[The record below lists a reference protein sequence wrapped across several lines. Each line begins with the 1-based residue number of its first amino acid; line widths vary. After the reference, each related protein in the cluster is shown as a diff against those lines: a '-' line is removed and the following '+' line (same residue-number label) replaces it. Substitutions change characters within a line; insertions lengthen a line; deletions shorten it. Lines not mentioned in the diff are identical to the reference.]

1 MNTIMNTAEFIRV
14 TDLLKKE
21 KIAKNSVNIFA
32 AMMAMR
38 ENRPEAICA
47 DGFKMSIQ
55 ASEDHY
61 CQKDDEGSYVSVEV
75 GFPSPSEPFCSMNMV
90 MTECT
95 AMCRSLLSMP
105 SSPSTVESCS
115 MSSKP
120 LYPIPA

>member
-21 KIAKNSVNIFA
+21 KIAKNSGNIFA

-61 CQKDDEGSYVSVEV
+61 CHDDGVYGYVPLTVV
-75 GFPSPSEPFCSMNMV
+75 DAIIAKHGGI
-90 MTECT
+90 
-95 AMCRSLLSMP
+95 LLD
-105 SSPSTVESCS
+105 EQ
-115 MSSKP
+115 
-120 LYPIPA
+120 

>member
-61 CQKDDEGSYVSVEV
+61 CQEGRRGELRERRSRVPVSVR
-75 GFPSPSEPFCSMNMV
+75 
-90 MTECT
+90 
-95 AMCRSLLSMP
+95 AIARR
-105 SSPSTVESCS
+105 
-115 MSSKP
+115 
-120 LYPIPA
+120 IW

>member
-21 KIAKNSVNIFA
+21 KIAKNSGNIFA

-38 ENRPEAICA
+38 ENRPEVICA

-75 GFPSPSEPFCSMNMV
+75 GLPSSSEP
-90 MTECT
+90 
-95 AMCRSLLSMP
+95 LLDEYGDDGVYGYVP
-105 SSPSTVESCS
+105 LTVVDAIIAKHGGILLDEQ
-115 MSSKP
+115 
-120 LYPIPA
+120 

>member
-55 ASEDHY
+55 ASEDHH

-75 GFPSPSEPFCSMNMV
+75 GFPSPSEP
-90 MTECT
+90 
-95 AMCRSLLSMP
+95 LLDEYGDDGVYGYVP
-105 SSPSTVESCS
+105 LTVVDAIIAKHGGILLDEQ
-115 MSSKP
+115 
-120 LYPIPA
+120 

>member
-21 KIAKNSVNIFA
+21 KIAKNSGNIFA

-47 DGFKMSIQ
+47 DG
-55 ASEDHY
+55 SEDHY

-75 GFPSPSEPFCSMNMV
+75 GFPSPPEPLPDEYGDDGV
-90 MTECT
+90 YGYVPLTVVD
-95 AMCRSLLSMP
+95 AIIAKHGGILLD
-105 SSPSTVESCS
+105 EQ
-115 MSSKP
+115 
-120 LYPIPA
+120 

>member
-21 KIAKNSVNIFA
+21 KIAKNSGNIFA

-75 GFPSPSEPFCSMNMV
+75 GFPSPPEP
-90 MTECT
+90 
-95 AMCRSLLSMP
+95 LLDKYGDDGVYGYVP
-105 SSPSTVESCS
+105 LTVVDAIIAKHGGILLDEQ
-115 MSSKP
+115 
-120 LYPIPA
+120 

>member
-21 KIAKNSVNIFA
+21 KIAKNSGNIFA

-61 CQKDDEGSYVSVEV
+61 VSVEV
-75 GFPSPSEPFCSMNMV
+75 GFPSPSEP
-90 MTECT
+90 
-95 AMCRSLLSMP
+95 LLDEYGDDGVYGYVP
-105 SSPSTVESCS
+105 LTVVDAIIAKHGGILLDEQ
-115 MSSKP
+115 
-120 LYPIPA
+120 

>member
-1 MNTIMNTAEFIRV
+1 MTTIMNTAEFIRV

-21 KIAKNSVNIFA
+21 KIAKNSGNIFA

-75 GFPSPSEPFCSMNMV
+75 GFPSPPEP
-90 MTECT
+90 
-95 AMCRSLLSMP
+95 LLDEYGDDGVYGYVP
-105 SSPSTVESCS
+105 LTVVDAIIAKHGGILLDEQ
-115 MSSKP
+115 
-120 LYPIPA
+120 

>member
-1 MNTIMNTAEFIRV
+1 MRRKLRKAMNTIINTAEFIRV

-21 KIAKNSVNIFA
+21 KIAKNSGNIFA
-32 AMMAMR
+32 VMMAMR

-75 GFPSPSEPFCSMNMV
+75 GFPSPPEP
-90 MTECT
+90 
-95 AMCRSLLSMP
+95 LLDEYGDDGVYGYVP
-105 SSPSTVESCS
+105 LTVVDAIIAKHGGILLDEQ
-115 MSSKP
+115 
-120 LYPIPA
+120 

>member
-21 KIAKNSVNIFA
+21 KIAKNSGNIFA
-32 AMMAMR
+32 VMMAMR

-61 CQKDDEGSYVSVEV
+61 CQKDDEGELRERRSRVPVS
-75 GFPSPSEPFCSMNMV
+75 
-90 MTECT
+90 
-95 AMCRSLLSMP
+95 ARA
-105 SSPSTVESCS
+105 
-115 MSSKP
+115 
-120 LYPIPA
+120 IARRIW

>member
-1 MNTIMNTAEFIRV
+1 MRRKMRITMSTIMSTAEFIRV

-21 KIAKNSVNIFA
+21 KAAKNSDNIFA

-75 GFPSPSEPFCSMNMV
+75 GFPSPPEP
-90 MTECT
+90 
-95 AMCRSLLSMP
+95 LLDEYGDDGVYGYVP
-105 SSPSTVESCS
+105 LTVVDAIIAKHGGILLNEQ
-115 MSSKP
+115 
-120 LYPIPA
+120 

>member
-1 MNTIMNTAEFIRV
+1 MRITMTTIMNTAEFIRV

-21 KIAKNSVNIFA
+21 KIAKSSGNIFA

-38 ENRPEAICA
+38 ENRPEATCA

-75 GFPSPSEPFCSMNMV
+75 GFPSPPEP
-90 MTECT
+90 
-95 AMCRSLLSMP
+95 LLDEYGDDGVYGYVP
-105 SSPSTVESCS
+105 LTVVDAIIAKHGGILLNEQ
-115 MSSKP
+115 
-120 LYPIPA
+120 

>member
-1 MNTIMNTAEFIRV
+1 MRRKARKAMNTIMNTAEFIRV
-14 TDLLKKE
+14 TDLLKKK
-21 KIAKNSVNIFA
+21 KIAKNSGNIFA

-75 GFPSPSEPFCSMNMV
+75 GFPSPPEP
-90 MTECT
+90 
-95 AMCRSLLSMP
+95 LLDEYGDDGVYGYVP
-105 SSPSTVESCS
+105 LTVVDAIIAKHGGILLDEQ
-115 MSSKP
+115 
-120 LYPIPA
+120 

>member
-21 KIAKNSVNIFA
+21 KIAKNSGNIFA
-32 AMMAMR
+32 VMMAMR

-61 CQKDDEGSYVSVEV
+61 CQKDDEGGYVSGEV
-75 GFPSPSEPFCSMNMV
+75 GFPSPPEP
-90 MTECT
+90 
-95 AMCRSLLSMP
+95 LLDEYGDDGVYGYVP
-105 SSPSTVESCS
+105 LTVVDAIIAKHGGILLDEQ
-115 MSSKP
+115 
-120 LYPIPA
+120 

>member
-1 MNTIMNTAEFIRV
+1 MTTIMNTAEFIRV

-21 KIAKNSVNIFA
+21 KIAKSSGNIFA

-55 ASEDHY
+55 ASDEHY

-75 GFPSPSEPFCSMNMV
+75 GFPSPSEPLLDEYGDDGV
-90 MTECT
+90 
-95 AMCRSLLSMP
+95 CRSLLSMP

>member
-1 MNTIMNTAEFIRV
+1 MRRKSRKAMNTIMNTAEFIRV

-21 KIAKNSVNIFA
+21 KIAKNSGNIFA

-38 ENRPEAICA
+38 ENRPKAICA

-75 GFPSPSEPFCSMNMV
+75 GFPSLPEP
-90 MTECT
+90 
-95 AMCRSLLSMP
+95 LLDEYGDDGVYGYVP
-105 SSPSTVESCS
+105 LTVVDAIIAKHGGILLDEQ
-115 MSSKP
+115 
-120 LYPIPA
+120 

>member
-1 MNTIMNTAEFIRV
+1 MRRKSRKAMNTIMNTAEFIRV

-21 KIAKNSVNIFA
+21 KIAKNSGNIFA

-75 GFPSPSEPFCSMNMV
+75 GFPSPPEP
-90 MTECT
+90 
-95 AMCRSLLSMP
+95 LLDEYGDDGVYGYVP
-105 SSPSTVESCS
+105 LTVVDAIIAKHGGILLDEQ
-115 MSSKP
+115 
-120 LYPIPA
+120 

>member
-21 KIAKNSVNIFA
+21 KIAKNSGNIFA

-61 CQKDDEGSYVSVEV
+61 CRRTTRGA
-75 GFPSPSEPFCSMNMV
+75 
-90 MTECT
+90 T
-95 AMCRSLLSMP
+95 
-105 SSPSTVESCS
+105 
-115 MSSKP
+115 
-120 LYPIPA
+120 

>member
-21 KIAKNSVNIFA
+21 KIAKNSGNIFA

-61 CQKDDEGSYVSVEV
+61 CQKNDEGSYVSVEV
-75 GFPSPSEPFCSMNMV
+75 GFPSPPEP
-90 MTECT
+90 
-95 AMCRSLLSMP
+95 LLDEYGDDGVYGYVP
-105 SSPSTVESCS
+105 LTVVDAIIASTVESCS